1 MAFIQ
6 NIIDY
11 IFKNYDLSKDIV
23 EVVFPNKRASIHFKR
38 QIVSQLSKTSWIP
51 ITSSVQQ
58 AMEKWSGLHLV
69 DSLDVALELMSI
81 NDKDANNKVLKQ
93 NFFGLASQMAKDFDE
108 IDQYKVDAKNLFESL
123 NEVKIIENYTFSE
136 YTLSN
141 EDSYKAQSK
150 YLQFFSSLINYYSA
164 LRLNLFSRKVGYYGM
179 ITRCLSE
186 LPTDELV
193 KRIDG
198 KKIVFAGFNA
208 LTTTEEDVVVRLVE
222 NGNAV
227 MLWDLDEYYIN
238 DKKQEAGRF
247 ANDFFAKHR
256 NLAGK
261 KDYDNEHHG
270 ISFIGNALS
279 TAEKEINVISVSGS
293 SVQANALQLMMEKR
307 ENSVVVLADE
317 ALLIP
322 TLNSLP
328 DSVGEINVT
337 MGYPFANTPLYGFI
351 DQIFRFQYSLSDSKI
366 DLWPLAHFC
375 DADFIKLVFNGKD
388 YDSLMSWLKDKQSSS
403 DLSIHVK
410 DFSYIGI
417 SDDNQEDG
425 ASEDLARFLTL
436 SSTKWIDSKDCIEN
450 LKSILR
456 VSLQKI
462 KDESYF
468 VKNQISVAGKVL
480 NKVESL
486 IKKYDSVEILDLQML
501 ILQIG
506 REMSIA
512 MKGEADGLQVMGL
525 LETRNLDFDV
535 VNMLSVNEGVIP
547 KNKNS
552 NSLIPYDVRKY
563 YNLPTYNQQ
572 QAVYAYHFYRLLHN
586 AKKINLFYN
595 SLSDSSGLGE
605 PSRFIRQIEY
615 ELVKKNPKVILQYF
629 QYKSPIINLKSNII
643 SVDKDDTMLKKIT
656 KLSPTSIST
665 YLRCSLQYYWKY
677 IMNINCDEVNE
688 EIQMN
693 VIGSIIHN
701 TLDELYR
708 NFGNEIVTE
717 SKFLEVR
724 NQYLDKCYQ
733 NALRNNNFRNG
744 LPKTGFNSIIASVID
759 TMISRFLDNEHNVIK
774 ENSLRILCTE
784 KELSFHLNNV
794 ELHGFA
800 DRIDLLNDKLRV
812 IDYKTGSVNPYDVSI
827 SANAKQL
834 QDMHDKS
841 IQLIMYKYLFIKMLN
856 SNTLGLDEALIA
868 HIEEEN
874 IVPGIIA
881 LQKMSNGVFELKVN
895 NADLANDFEAQ
906 CDIMFEQLISDIF
919 DKNNPFTQTDD
930 TKVCGYCSFR
940 NICKRG

>member
-38 QIVSQLSKTSWIP
+38 QIVSQLSKTSWMP
-51 ITSSVQQ
+51 ITSSIQQ

-247 ANDFFAKHR
+247 ANDFFAKHQ

-351 DQIFRFQYSLSDSKI
+351 DQIFRFQHSLSDSKI
-366 DLWPLAHFC
+366 DLWPLASFC

-403 DLSIHVK
+403 DLSLHVK
-410 DFSYIGI
+410 DFSSMGI
-417 SDDNQEDG
+417 SGDNQEDG

-486 IKKYDSVEILDLQML
+486 IKKYVSVEILDLQML

-615 ELVKKNPKVILQYF
+615 ELVKKNPKVKLQHF

-759 TMISRFLDNEHNVIK
+759 TMISRFLDNEHNIVK

-827 SANAKQL
+827 SGNAQQL
-834 QDMHDKS
+834 HDMHDKS

-868 HIEEEN
+868 HIEEES

-930 TKVCGYCSFR
+930 IKVCGYCSFR

>member
-38 QIVSQLSKTSWIP
+38 QIVSQLSKTSWMP

-247 ANDFFAKHR
+247 ANDFFAKHQ

-351 DQIFRFQYSLSDSKI
+351 DQIFRFQHSLSDSKI
-366 DLWPLAHFC
+366 DLWPLASFC

-403 DLSIHVK
+403 DLSLHVK
-410 DFSYIGI
+410 DFSSIGI
-417 SDDNQEDG
+417 SGDNQEDG

-615 ELVKKNPKVILQYF
+615 ELVKKNPKVKLQRF

-759 TMISRFLDNEHNVIK
+759 TMISRFLDNEHNIVK

-827 SANAKQL
+827 SGNAQQL

-930 TKVCGYCSFR
+930 IKVCGYCSFR

>member
-38 QIVSQLSKTSWIP
+38 QIVSQLSKTSWMP

-58 AMEKWSGLHLV
+58 AMEKWSGIHLV

-351 DQIFRFQYSLSDSKI
+351 DQIFRFQHSLSDSKI
-366 DLWPLAHFC
+366 DLWPLASFC

-403 DLSIHVK
+403 DLSLHVK
-410 DFSYIGI
+410 DFSSIGI

-486 IKKYDSVEILDLQML
+486 IKKYDGVEILDLQML

-615 ELVKKNPKVILQYF
+615 ELVKKNPKVKLQHF

-759 TMISRFLDNEHNVIK
+759 TMISRFLDNEHNVVK

-827 SANAKQL
+827 SGNAQQL

-856 SNTLGLDEALIA
+856 SNALGLDEALIA

-895 NADLANDFEAQ
+895 NADLANDFEAR

>member
-38 QIVSQLSKTSWIP
+38 QIVSQLSKTSWMP
-51 ITSSVQQ
+51 ITSSIQQ

-247 ANDFFAKHR
+247 ANDFFAKHQ

-351 DQIFRFQYSLSDSKI
+351 DQIFRFQHSLSDSKI
-366 DLWPLAHFC
+366 DLWPLASFC

-403 DLSIHVK
+403 DLSLHVK
-410 DFSYIGI
+410 DFSSMGI
-417 SDDNQEDG
+417 SGDNQEDG

-615 ELVKKNPKVILQYF
+615 ELVKKNPKVKLQHF

-708 NFGNEIVTE
+708 NFGNEVVTE

-724 NQYLDKCYQ
+724 NHYLDKCYQ

-759 TMISRFLDNEHNVIK
+759 TMISRFLDNEHNIVK

-827 SANAKQL
+827 SGNAQQL

-856 SNTLGLDEALIA
+856 SNTLGFDKALIA
-868 HIEEEN
+868 HIEKEN

>member
-38 QIVSQLSKTSWIP
+38 QIVSQLSKTSWMP
-51 ITSSVQQ
+51 ITSSIQQ

-247 ANDFFAKHR
+247 ANDFFAKHQ

-351 DQIFRFQYSLSDSKI
+351 DQIFRFQHSLSDSKI
-366 DLWPLAHFC
+366 DLWPLASFC

-403 DLSIHVK
+403 DLSLHVK
-410 DFSYIGI
+410 DFSSMGI
-417 SDDNQEDG
+417 SGDNQEDG

-456 VSLQKI
+456 LSLQKI
-462 KDESYF
+462 KDDSYF

-615 ELVKKNPKVILQYF
+615 ELVKKNPKVKLQHF
-629 QYKSPIINLKSNII
+629 QYKSLIINLKSNII

-759 TMISRFLDNEHNVIK
+759 TMISRFLDNEHNIVK

-827 SANAKQL
+827 SGNAQQL
-834 QDMHDKS
+834 HDMHDKS

-868 HIEEEN
+868 HIEEES

-930 TKVCGYCSFR
+930 IKVCGYCSFR

>member
-38 QIVSQLSKTSWIP
+38 QIVSQLSKTSWMP

-247 ANDFFAKHR
+247 ANDFFAKHQ

-293 SVQANALQLMMEKR
+293 SVQANALQLMMEKC

-351 DQIFRFQYSLSDSKI
+351 DQIFRFQHSLSGSKI
-366 DLWPLAHFC
+366 DLWPLASFC

-403 DLSIHVK
+403 DLSLHVK
-410 DFSYIGI
+410 DFSSMGI
-417 SDDNQEDG
+417 SGDNQEDG

-456 VSLQKI
+456 LSLQKI
-462 KDESYF
+462 KDDSYF

-615 ELVKKNPKVILQYF
+615 ELVKKNPKVKLQHF

-759 TMISRFLDNEHNVIK
+759 TMISRFLDNEHNIVK

-827 SANAKQL
+827 SGNAQQL
-834 QDMHDKS
+834 HDMHDKS

-868 HIEEEN
+868 HIEEES

-930 TKVCGYCSFR
+930 IKVCGYCSFR

>member
-38 QIVSQLSKTSWIP
+38 QIVSQLSKTSWMP

-222 NGNAV
+222 NGNVV

-279 TAEKEINVISVSGS
+279 TADKEINVISVSGS

-351 DQIFRFQYSLSDSKI
+351 DQIFRFQHSLSDSKI
-366 DLWPLAHFC
+366 DLWPLASFC

-403 DLSIHVK
+403 DLSLHVK
-410 DFSYIGI
+410 DFSSIGI

-615 ELVKKNPKVILQYF
+615 ELVKKNPKVKLQHF

-733 NALRNNNFRNG
+733 NALRNNNFRKG

-759 TMISRFLDNEHNVIK
+759 TMISRFLDNEHNIVK

-827 SANAKQL
+827 SGNAQQL
-834 QDMHDKS
+834 QDMHDMS

-868 HIEEEN
+868 NIEQEN

-930 TKVCGYCSFR
+930 TKVCGYCGFR

>member
-38 QIVSQLSKTSWIP
+38 QIVSQLSKTSWMP

-222 NGNAV
+222 NGNVV

-279 TAEKEINVISVSGS
+279 TADKEINVISVSGS

-351 DQIFRFQYSLSDSKI
+351 DQIFRFQHSLSDSKI
-366 DLWPLAHFC
+366 DLWPLASFC

-403 DLSIHVK
+403 DLSLHVE
-410 DFSYIGI
+410 DFSSIGI

-615 ELVKKNPKVILQYF
+615 ELVKKNPKVKLQHF

-708 NFGNEIVTE
+708 NFGNEVVTE

-759 TMISRFLDNEHNVIK
+759 TMISRFLDNEHNIVK

-856 SNTLGLDEALIA
+856 SNALGLDEALIA
-868 HIEEEN
+868 HIEQEN

-930 TKVCGYCSFR
+930 TKVCGYCGFR

>member
-38 QIVSQLSKTSWIP
+38 QIVSQLSKTSWMP
-51 ITSSVQQ
+51 ITSSIQQ

-351 DQIFRFQYSLSDSKI
+351 DQIFRFQHSLSDSKI
-366 DLWPLAHFC
+366 DLWPLASFC

-403 DLSIHVK
+403 DLSLHVK
-410 DFSYIGI
+410 DFSSIGK

-425 ASEDLARFLTL
+425 ASEDLARFLAL

-615 ELVKKNPKVILQYF
+615 ELVKKNPKVKLQHF

-708 NFGNEIVTE
+708 NFGNEVVTE

-724 NQYLDKCYQ
+724 NHYLDKCYQ

-759 TMISRFLDNEHNVIK
+759 TMISRFLDNEHNIVK

-827 SANAKQL
+827 SGNAQQL

-856 SNTLGLDEALIA
+856 SNALGLDEALIA

>member
-38 QIVSQLSKTSWIP
+38 QIVSQLSKTSWMP

-222 NGNAV
+222 NGNVV

-351 DQIFRFQYSLSDSKI
+351 DQIFRFQHSLSDSKI
-366 DLWPLAHFC
+366 DLWPLASFC

-403 DLSIHVK
+403 DLSFHVN
-410 DFSYIGI
+410 DFSSIGI

-615 ELVKKNPKVILQYF
+615 ELVKKNPKVKLQHF

-708 NFGNEIVTE
+708 NFGNEVVTE

-759 TMISRFLDNEHNVIK
+759 TMISRFLDNEHNIVK

-856 SNTLGLDEALIA
+856 SNALGLDEALIA

-930 TKVCGYCSFR
+930 TKVCGYCGFR

>member
-38 QIVSQLSKTSWIP
+38 QIVSQLSKTSWMP
-51 ITSSVQQ
+51 ITSSIQQ

-222 NGNAV
+222 NGNVV

-351 DQIFRFQYSLSDSKI
+351 DQIFRFQHSLSDSKI
-366 DLWPLAHFC
+366 DLWPLASFC

-403 DLSIHVK
+403 DLSLHVK
-410 DFSYIGI
+410 DFSSIGK

-425 ASEDLARFLTL
+425 ASEDLARFLAL

-615 ELVKKNPKVILQYF
+615 ELVKKNPKVKLQHF

-724 NQYLDKCYQ
+724 SQYLDKCYQ

-759 TMISRFLDNEHNVIK
+759 TMISRFLDNEHNIVK

-856 SNTLGLDEALIA
+856 SNALGLDEALIA

-930 TKVCGYCSFR
+930 TKVCGYCGFR

>member
-366 DLWPLAHFC
+366 DLWPLASFC

-403 DLSIHVK
+403 DLSLHVE
-410 DFSYIGI
+410 DFSSIGI

-456 VSLQKI
+456 LSLQKI

-615 ELVKKNPKVILQYF
+615 ELVKKNPKVKLQHF

-759 TMISRFLDNEHNVIK
+759 TMISRFLDNEHNIVK

>member
-38 QIVSQLSKTSWIP
+38 QIVSQLSKTSWMP

-351 DQIFRFQYSLSDSKI
+351 DQIFRFQHSLSDSKI
-366 DLWPLAHFC
+366 DLWPLASFC

-403 DLSIHVK
+403 DLSLHVK
-410 DFSYIGI
+410 DFSSIGK

-615 ELVKKNPKVILQYF
+615 ELVKKNPKVKLQHF

-724 NQYLDKCYQ
+724 SQYLDKCYQ

-759 TMISRFLDNEHNVIK
+759 TMISRFLDNEHNIVK

-856 SNTLGLDEALIA
+856 SNALGLDEALIA

-930 TKVCGYCSFR
+930 TKVCGYCGFR

>member
-38 QIVSQLSKTSWIP
+38 QIVSQLSKTSWMP

-351 DQIFRFQYSLSDSKI
+351 DQIFRFQHSLSDSKI
-366 DLWPLAHFC
+366 DLWPLASFC

-403 DLSIHVK
+403 DLSLHVK
-410 DFSYIGI
+410 DFSSIGK

-615 ELVKKNPKVILQYF
+615 ELVKKNPKVKLQHF

-759 TMISRFLDNEHNVIK
+759 TMISRFLDNEHNIVK

-868 HIEEEN
+868 HIEEES

>member
-38 QIVSQLSKTSWIP
+38 QIVSQLSKTSWMP

-351 DQIFRFQYSLSDSKI
+351 DQIFRFQHSLSDSKI
-366 DLWPLAHFC
+366 DLWPLASFC

-403 DLSIHVK
+403 DLSLHVK
-410 DFSYIGI
+410 DFSSIGI

-615 ELVKKNPKVILQYF
+615 ELVKKNPKVKLQHF

-759 TMISRFLDNEHNVIK
+759 TMISRFLDNEHNIVK

-827 SANAKQL
+827 SGNAKQL

>member
-351 DQIFRFQYSLSDSKI
+351 DQIFRFQHSLSDSKI
-366 DLWPLAHFC
+366 DLWPLASFC

-403 DLSIHVK
+403 DLSLHVK
-410 DFSYIGI
+410 DFSSIGK

-615 ELVKKNPKVILQYF
+615 ELVKKNPKVKLQHF

-724 NQYLDKCYQ
+724 SQYLDKCYQ

-759 TMISRFLDNEHNVIK
+759 TMISRFLDNEHNIVK

-868 HIEEEN
+868 HIEQEN

-930 TKVCGYCSFR
+930 TKVCGYCGFR

>member
-38 QIVSQLSKTSWIP
+38 QIVSQLSKTSWMP
-51 ITSSVQQ
+51 ITSSIQQ

-279 TAEKEINVISVSGS
+279 TADKEINVISVSGS

-351 DQIFRFQYSLSDSKI
+351 DQIFRFQHSLSDSKI
-366 DLWPLAHFC
+366 DLWPLASFC

-403 DLSIHVK
+403 DLSLHVK
-410 DFSYIGI
+410 DFSSIGI
-417 SDDNQEDG
+417 SGDNQEDG

-525 LETRNLDFDV
+525 LETRNLDFEV

-615 ELVKKNPKVILQYF
+615 ELVKKNPKVKLQHF

-759 TMISRFLDNEHNVIK
+759 TMISRFLDNEHNIVK

-827 SANAKQL
+827 SGNAQQL

>member
-38 QIVSQLSKTSWIP
+38 QIVSQLSKTSWMP
-51 ITSSVQQ
+51 ITSSIQQ

-222 NGNAV
+222 NGNVV

-351 DQIFRFQYSLSDSKI
+351 DQIFRFQHSLSDSKI
-366 DLWPLAHFC
+366 DLWPLASFC

-403 DLSIHVK
+403 DLSLHVK
-410 DFSYIGI
+410 DFSSIGK

-615 ELVKKNPKVILQYF
+615 ELVKKNPKVKLQHF

-759 TMISRFLDNEHNVIK
+759 TMISRFLDNEHNIVK

-856 SNTLGLDEALIA
+856 SNALGLDEALIA

-930 TKVCGYCSFR
+930 TKVCGYCGFR

>member
-351 DQIFRFQYSLSDSKI
+351 DQIFRFQHSLSDSKI
-366 DLWPLAHFC
+366 DLWPLASFC

-403 DLSIHVK
+403 DLSFHVN
-410 DFSYIGI
+410 DFSSIGI

-615 ELVKKNPKVILQYF
+615 ELVKKNPKVKLQYF

-759 TMISRFLDNEHNVIK
+759 TMISRFLDNEHNIVK

-827 SANAKQL
+827 SGNAQQL

-868 HIEEEN
+868 HIEQEN

>member
-38 QIVSQLSKTSWIP
+38 QIVSQLSKTSWMP

-141 EDSYKAQSK
+141 DDSYKAQSK

-351 DQIFRFQYSLSDSKI
+351 DQIFRFQHSLSDSKI
-366 DLWPLAHFC
+366 DLWPLASFC

-403 DLSIHVK
+403 DLSLHVK
-410 DFSYIGI
+410 DFSSIGK

-615 ELVKKNPKVILQYF
+615 ELVKKNPKVKLQHF

-759 TMISRFLDNEHNVIK
+759 TMISRFLDNEHNIVK

-868 HIEEEN
+868 HIDEEN

-930 TKVCGYCSFR
+930 IKVCGYCSFR

>member
-38 QIVSQLSKTSWIP
+38 QIVSQLSKTSWMP

-247 ANDFFAKHR
+247 ANDFFAKHQ

-351 DQIFRFQYSLSDSKI
+351 DQIFRFQHSLSGSKI
-366 DLWPLAHFC
+366 DLWPLASFC

-388 YDSLMSWLKDKQSSS
+388 YDGLMSWLKEKQSSS
-403 DLSIHVK
+403 DLSLHVK
-410 DFSYIGI
+410 DFSSIGI

-456 VSLQKI
+456 LSLQKI
-462 KDESYF
+462 KDDSYF

-615 ELVKKNPKVILQYF
+615 ELVKKNPKVKLQHF
-629 QYKSPIINLKSNII
+629 QYKSLIINLKSNII

-759 TMISRFLDNEHNVIK
+759 TMISRFLDNEHNIVK

-827 SANAKQL
+827 SGNAKQL

-868 HIEEEN
+868 HIEEES

-930 TKVCGYCSFR
+930 IKVCGYCSFR

>member
-38 QIVSQLSKTSWIP
+38 QIVSQLSKTSWMP

-351 DQIFRFQYSLSDSKI
+351 DQIFRFQHSLSDSKI
-366 DLWPLAHFC
+366 DLWPLASFC

-403 DLSIHVK
+403 DLSLHVK
-410 DFSYIGI
+410 DFSSIGM
-417 SDDNQEDG
+417 SGDNQEDG

-615 ELVKKNPKVILQYF
+615 ELVKKNPKVKLQHF

-724 NQYLDKCYQ
+724 NQYIDKCYQ

-759 TMISRFLDNEHNVIK
+759 TMISRFLDNEHNIVK

>member
-38 QIVSQLSKTSWIP
+38 QIVSQLSKTSWMP

-247 ANDFFAKHR
+247 ANDFFAKHQ

-293 SVQANALQLMMEKR
+293 SVQANALQLMMEKC

-351 DQIFRFQYSLSDSKI
+351 DQIFRFQHSLSDSKI
-366 DLWPLAHFC
+366 DLWPLASFC

-403 DLSIHVK
+403 DLSLHVK
-410 DFSYIGI
+410 DFSSIGK

-425 ASEDLARFLTL
+425 ASEDLARFMTL

-615 ELVKKNPKVILQYF
+615 ELVKKNPKVKLQHF

-759 TMISRFLDNEHNVIK
+759 TMISRFLDNEHNIVK

-827 SANAKQL
+827 SGNAQQL

-868 HIEEEN
+868 HIEQEN

>member
-38 QIVSQLSKTSWIP
+38 QIVSQLSKTSWMP

-351 DQIFRFQYSLSDSKI
+351 DQIFRFQHSLSDSKI
-366 DLWPLAHFC
+366 DLWPLASFC

-403 DLSIHVK
+403 DLSLHVK
-410 DFSYIGI
+410 DFYSIGK

-456 VSLQKI
+456 LSLQKI
-462 KDESYF
+462 KDDSYF

-615 ELVKKNPKVILQYF
+615 ELVKKNPKVKLQHF

-759 TMISRFLDNEHNVIK
+759 TMISRFLDNEHNIVK

-868 HIEEEN
+868 HIEEES

>member
-38 QIVSQLSKTSWIP
+38 QIVSQLSKTSWMP

-351 DQIFRFQYSLSDSKI
+351 DQIFRFQHSLSDSKI
-366 DLWPLAHFC
+366 DLWPLASFC

-403 DLSIHVK
+403 DLSLHVK
-410 DFSYIGI
+410 DFSSIGI

-615 ELVKKNPKVILQYF
+615 ELVKKNPKVKLQHF

-724 NQYLDKCYQ
+724 NQYIDKCYQ

-759 TMISRFLDNEHNVIK
+759 TMISRFLDNEHNIVK

-930 TKVCGYCSFR
+930 IKVCGYCSFR

>member
-38 QIVSQLSKTSWIP
+38 QIVSQLSKTSWMP

-186 LPTDELV
+186 LPTDEIV

-351 DQIFRFQYSLSDSKI
+351 DQIFRFQHSLSDSKI
-366 DLWPLAHFC
+366 DLWPLASFC

-403 DLSIHVK
+403 DLSLHVK
-410 DFSYIGI
+410 DFSSIGI

-615 ELVKKNPKVILQYF
+615 ELVKKNPKVKLQHF

-759 TMISRFLDNEHNVIK
+759 TMISRFLDNEHNIVK

-827 SANAKQL
+827 SGNAQQL

-930 TKVCGYCSFR
+930 TKVCGYCGFR

>member
-38 QIVSQLSKTSWIP
+38 QIVSQLSKTSWMP

-81 NDKDANNKVLKQ
+81 NDKDANNKILKQ

-222 NGNAV
+222 NGNVV

-351 DQIFRFQYSLSDSKI
+351 DQIFRFQHSLSDSKI
-366 DLWPLAHFC
+366 DLWPLASFC

-403 DLSIHVK
+403 DLSLHVK
-410 DFSYIGI
+410 DFSSIGK

-425 ASEDLARFLTL
+425 ASEDLARFLAL

-615 ELVKKNPKVILQYF
+615 ELVKKNPKVKLQHF

-759 TMISRFLDNEHNVIK
+759 TMISRFLDNEHNIVK

-856 SNTLGLDEALIA
+856 SNALGLDEALIA

-930 TKVCGYCSFR
+930 TKVCGYCGFR

>member
-38 QIVSQLSKTSWIP
+38 QIVSQLSKTSWMP

-351 DQIFRFQYSLSDSKI
+351 DQIFRFQHSLSDSKI
-366 DLWPLAHFC
+366 DLWPLASFC

-403 DLSIHVK
+403 DLSLHVK
-410 DFSYIGI
+410 DFSSIGK

-615 ELVKKNPKVILQYF
+615 ELVKKNPKVKLQHF

-759 TMISRFLDNEHNVIK
+759 TMISRFLDNEHNIVK

-827 SANAKQL
+827 SGNAKQL

-856 SNTLGLDEALIA
+856 SNALGLDEALIA

-930 TKVCGYCSFR
+930 TKVCGYCGFR

>member
-38 QIVSQLSKTSWIP
+38 QIVSQLSKTSWMP

-351 DQIFRFQYSLSDSKI
+351 DQIFRFQHSLSDSKI
-366 DLWPLAHFC
+366 DLWPLASFC

-403 DLSIHVK
+403 DLSLHVK
-410 DFSYIGI
+410 DFSSIGI

-615 ELVKKNPKVILQYF
+615 ELVKKNPKVKLQHF

-759 TMISRFLDNEHNVIK
+759 TMISRFLDNEHNIVK

-827 SANAKQL
+827 SGNAKQL

-856 SNTLGLDEALIA
+856 SNTLGFDEALIA

-930 TKVCGYCSFR
+930 IKVCGYCSFR

>member
-38 QIVSQLSKTSWIP
+38 QIVSQLSKTSWMP

-351 DQIFRFQYSLSDSKI
+351 DQIFRFQHSLSDSKI
-366 DLWPLAHFC
+366 DLWPLASFC

-403 DLSIHVK
+403 DLSLHVN
-410 DFSYIGI
+410 DFSSIGI

-615 ELVKKNPKVILQYF
+615 ELVKKNPKVKLQHF

-733 NALRNNNFRNG
+733 NALRNNNFRKG

-759 TMISRFLDNEHNVIK
+759 TMISRFLDNEHNIVK

-930 TKVCGYCSFR
+930 TKVCGYCGFR

>member
-38 QIVSQLSKTSWIP
+38 QIVSQLSKTSWMP

-351 DQIFRFQYSLSDSKI
+351 DQIFRFQHSLSDSKI
-366 DLWPLAHFC
+366 DLWPLASFC

-403 DLSIHVK
+403 DLSLHVK
-410 DFSYIGI
+410 DFSSIGK

-615 ELVKKNPKVILQYF
+615 ELVKKNPKVKLQHF

-708 NFGNEIVTE
+708 NFGNEVVTE

-759 TMISRFLDNEHNVIK
+759 TMISRFLDNEHNIVK

-868 HIEEEN
+868 HIEQEN

>member
-38 QIVSQLSKTSWIP
+38 QIVSQLSKTSWMP

-351 DQIFRFQYSLSDSKI
+351 DQIFRFQHSLSDSKI
-366 DLWPLAHFC
+366 DLWPLASFC

-403 DLSIHVK
+403 DLSLHVK
-410 DFSYIGI
+410 DFSSIGK

-615 ELVKKNPKVILQYF
+615 ELVKKNPKVKLQHF

-759 TMISRFLDNEHNVIK
+759 TMISRFLDNEHNIVK

-856 SNTLGLDEALIA
+856 SNALGLDEALIA

-930 TKVCGYCSFR
+930 TKVCGYCGFR

>member
-38 QIVSQLSKTSWIP
+38 QIVSQLSKTSWMP
-51 ITSSVQQ
+51 ITSSIQQ

-247 ANDFFAKHR
+247 ANDFFAKHQ

-351 DQIFRFQYSLSDSKI
+351 DQIFRFQHSLSDSKI
-366 DLWPLAHFC
+366 DLWPLASFC

-403 DLSIHVK
+403 DLSLHVK
-410 DFSYIGI
+410 DFSSMGI
-417 SDDNQEDG
+417 SGDNQEDG

-615 ELVKKNPKVILQYF
+615 ELEKKNPKVKLQHF

-759 TMISRFLDNEHNVIK
+759 TMISRFLDNEHNIVK

-827 SANAKQL
+827 SGNAQQL
-834 QDMHDKS
+834 HDMHDKS

-868 HIEEEN
+868 HIEEES

-930 TKVCGYCSFR
+930 IKVCGYCSFR

>member
-38 QIVSQLSKTSWIP
+38 QIVSQLSKTSWMP

-247 ANDFFAKHR
+247 ANDFFAKHQ

-351 DQIFRFQYSLSDSKI
+351 DQIFRFQHSLSDSKI
-366 DLWPLAHFC
+366 DLWPLASFC

-403 DLSIHVK
+403 DLSLHVK
-410 DFSYIGI
+410 DFSSMGI
-417 SDDNQEDG
+417 SGDNQEDG

-615 ELVKKNPKVILQYF
+615 ELVKKNPKVKLQHF

-759 TMISRFLDNEHNVIK
+759 TMISRFLDNEHNIVK

>member
-38 QIVSQLSKTSWIP
+38 QIVSQLSKTSWMP
-51 ITSSVQQ
+51 ITSSIQQ

-93 NFFGLASQMAKDFDE
+93 NFLGLASQMAKDFDE

-351 DQIFRFQYSLSDSKI
+351 DQIFRFQHSLSDSKI
-366 DLWPLAHFC
+366 DLWPLASFC

-403 DLSIHVK
+403 DLSLHVK
-410 DFSYIGI
+410 DFSSIGI

-615 ELVKKNPKVILQYF
+615 ELVKKNPKVKLQHF

-733 NALRNNNFRNG
+733 NALRNNNFRNA

-759 TMISRFLDNEHNVIK
+759 TMISRFLDNEHNIVK

-827 SANAKQL
+827 SGNAKQL

-856 SNTLGLDEALIA
+856 SNTLGFDKALIA

-930 TKVCGYCSFR
+930 TKVCGYCGFR

>member
-38 QIVSQLSKTSWIP
+38 QIVSQLSKTSWMP

-247 ANDFFAKHR
+247 ANDFFAKHQ

-293 SVQANALQLMMEKR
+293 SVQANALQLMMEKC

-351 DQIFRFQYSLSDSKI
+351 DQIFRFQHSLSGSKI
-366 DLWPLAHFC
+366 DLWPLASFC

-388 YDSLMSWLKDKQSSS
+388 YDGLMSWLKEKQSSS
-403 DLSIHVK
+403 DLSLHVK
-410 DFSYIGI
+410 DFSSIGI

-456 VSLQKI
+456 LSLQKI
-462 KDESYF
+462 KDDSYF

-615 ELVKKNPKVILQYF
+615 ELVKKNPKVKLQHF
-629 QYKSPIINLKSNII
+629 QYKSLIINLKSNII

-759 TMISRFLDNEHNVIK
+759 TMISRFLDNEHNIVK

-827 SANAKQL
+827 SGNAKQL

-868 HIEEEN
+868 HIEEES

-930 TKVCGYCSFR
+930 IKVCGYCSFR

>member
-38 QIVSQLSKTSWIP
+38 QIVSQLSKTSWMP

-403 DLSIHVK
+403 DLSLHVK
-410 DFSYIGI
+410 DFSSIGI

-615 ELVKKNPKVILQYF
+615 ELVKKNPKVKLQYF

-759 TMISRFLDNEHNVIK
+759 TMISRFLDNEHNIVK

>member
-38 QIVSQLSKTSWIP
+38 QIVSQLSKTSWMP

-351 DQIFRFQYSLSDSKI
+351 DQIFRFQHSLSDSKI

-403 DLSIHVK
+403 DLSLHVK
-410 DFSYIGI
+410 DFSSIGI

-615 ELVKKNPKVILQYF
+615 ELVKKNPKVKLQHF

-759 TMISRFLDNEHNVIK
+759 TMISRFLDNEHNIVK

-856 SNTLGLDEALIA
+856 SNALGLDEALIA

-919 DKNNPFTQTDD
+919 DKNNPFTQTDNI
-930 TKVCGYCSFR
+930 KVCGYCSFR

>member
-261 KDYDNEHHG
+261 KDYDNENHG

-351 DQIFRFQYSLSDSKI
+351 DQIFRFQHSLSDSKI
-366 DLWPLAHFC
+366 DLWPLASFC

-403 DLSIHVK
+403 DLSLHVK
-410 DFSYIGI
+410 DFSSIGI
-417 SDDNQEDG
+417 SDDNQEDI

-436 SSTKWIDSKDCIEN
+436 SSTKWIDSKNCIEN

-615 ELVKKNPKVILQYF
+615 ELVKKNPKVQLQHF

-759 TMISRFLDNEHNVIK
+759 TMISRFLDNEHNVVK

>member
-38 QIVSQLSKTSWIP
+38 QIVSQLSKTSWMP

-351 DQIFRFQYSLSDSKI
+351 DQIFRFQHSLSDSKI
-366 DLWPLAHFC
+366 DLWPLASFC

-403 DLSIHVK
+403 DLSLHVK
-410 DFSYIGI
+410 DFSSIGI

-615 ELVKKNPKVILQYF
+615 ELVKKNPKVKLQHF

-717 SKFLEVR
+717 SKFLKVR

-759 TMISRFLDNEHNVIK
+759 TMISRFLDNEHNIVK

-827 SANAKQL
+827 SGNAQQL

-930 TKVCGYCSFR
+930 IKVCGYCSFR